1 MKRNNARVALLPVQ
15 LRAQVISLRK
25 TGMNVAE
32 ICDRLG
38 ITKSSER
45 NGVSAICA
53 EKELR
58 RYQVGIE
65 SGPHASPHRIRVGTW
80 A

>member
-32 ICDRLG
+32 ICDRLA

-58 RYQVGIE
+58 RYQAGIE
-65 SGPHASPHRIRVGTW
+65 SGPHNSPHRIRTGNW